1 VQQASQSSDINQ
13 KERTRREIERQVEAF
28 LSQGGRISV
37 VDNQRQQSTA
47 LLGTAWRDY
56 DEAIELLN

>member
-1 VQQASQSSDINQ
+1 MQQASQSSDINQ

>member
-1 VQQASQSSDINQ
+1 MQRASHSNDINQ

-28 LSQGGRISV
+28 LNQGGRISV

-56 DEAIELLN
+56 DEGIELLN

>member
-1 VQQASQSSDINQ
+1 MQRDTTANQVNQ

-28 LSQGGRISV
+28 LDKGGRISV
-37 VDNQRQQSTA
+37 VENQRQQSTA

-56 DEAIELLN
+56 EEAVELLN

>member
-1 VQQASQSSDINQ
+1 MQQVSHSKELNQ
-13 KERTRREIERQVEAF
+13 KERTRREIERQVEDF
-28 LSQGGRISV
+28 LNQGGRIAV
-37 VDNQRQQSTA
+37 VDNQRQHSAA

>member
-1 VQQASQSSDINQ
+1 MQPHTTANQVNQ
-13 KERTRREIERQVEAF
+13 KERARREIERQVEDF
-28 LSQGGRISV
+28 LNQGGRISV
-37 VDNQRQQSTA
+37 VDNQRQHSTA